1 LSVFIKDKKKFKRHT
16 AKPFEDEEELGRLII
31 DHPEIVPVDQF
42 SELGGALIPI
52 TREMKLET
60 GELDVLG
67 INKEGEIFLIEN
79 KLWRNTSDKKKVR
92 SQAADYIFAL
102 LNLKEYFDGWD
113 QFRDLIKKA
122 NKYEESKGRSFQD
135 KSLEEIIEKNVGK
148 EDYEYCLKNVKHN
161 FDEGNYTLIVAMD
174 EIPKALRISIDGWN
188 EITPNEKIPAFAL
201 EINQFQTNKDTIAV
215 ASTYPYNLED
225 AKRKK
230 SSRENK
236 NYDAKDFQKSYEK
249 VGKPNLTPDQRKVF
263 DKFREEIKKLPSE
276 TWYANGRVPELTVKF
291 ENIGGGRVRVIDL
304 SPNGK
309 LRFFFESLYRLDN
322 SSHKEK
328 RTQADALKKKFEI
341 QIPSLYK
348 IWKDTGKWG
357 RYNLPEEWMPDYK
370 KILKIL
376 KEVEI

>member
-1 LSVFIKDKKKFKRHT
+1 LSVFIKDKKKFKRHK
-16 AKPFEDEEELGRLII
+16 AKKFKDEEELGRLII

-42 SELGGALIPI
+42 SELGGDLIPI

-148 EDYEYCLKNVKHN
+148 EDSEECLKNVKHN

-188 EITPNEKIPAFAL
+188 EVAPNEKIPAFAI

-230 SSRENK
+230 SSRGNK

-249 VGKPNLTPDQRKVF
+249 EGKPNLKEDKRKIF
-263 DKFREEIKKLPSE
+263 DKFREEIVKLSSD
-276 TWYANGRVPELTVKF
+276 TWYANGRVPQLTLKF
-291 ENIGGGRVRVIDL
+291 NNIGGGRNWVVDL

-309 LRFFFESLYRLDN
+309 LRIIFENLYRWDN
-322 SSHKEK
+322 SNQLFK
-328 RTQADALKKKFEI
+328 RTQADTLKKKFETTR
-341 QIPSLYK
+341 LYK